1 MSRMLLGAVVLCA
14 ALGLRAAER
23 PYDLYL
29 LVGQSNMSG
38 RGHLTAE
45 NRISDSRV
53 FSFGRDEKFV
63 PAVEPLHWEKK
74 TCGAGLGMTF
84 AIDMAGD
91 DPAARIGLIPCAF
104 GGSPVSSWQPGARHY
119 TNAVHRAK
127 LAMREGKLRGILWH
141 QGCADSKSRK
151 TVDVYEQQL
160 VRALRSL
167 RHELGADDVP
177 IVLGELGEYLAK
189 NMEKARVD
197 KPEAEKLPRFRYW
210 KEINALTSSA
220 AKELGNA
227 TVVSAKGLTPNR
239 DILHFDTAS
248 LREFGHRYAKAMKE
262 LQNQGAK

>member
-1 MSRMLLGAVVLCA
+1 MNRMLLGTVVLCA
-14 ALGLRAAER
+14 ALGLRAER

-45 NRISDSRV
+45 NRIGDPRV

-91 DPAARIGLIPCAF
+91 DPASRIGLIPCAF

-119 TNAVHRAK
+119 TNAVRRAK
-127 LAMREGKLRGILWH
+127 LAMREGKLKGILWH
-141 QGCADSKSRK
+141 QGCADAMDRRR
-151 TVDVYEQQL
+151 VDVYEQRL
-160 VRALRSL
+160 VRALSSL

-177 IVLGELGEYLAK
+177 IVLGELGDYLAK
-189 NMEKARVD
+189 NK
-197 KPEAEKLPRFRYW
+197 KGFRYW

-220 AKELGNA
+220 ATKLGNA
-227 TVVSAKGLTPNR
+227 AVVASKGLTPNR

-248 LREFGHRYAKAMKE
+248 LRELGHRYAKAMKE
-262 LQNQGAK
+262 LQKQGTK